1 MKSTEILH
9 IIIAII
15 VLTIVVGF
23 NSLIELDSIG
33 FGLAI
38 LFASIIILIN
48 ISAKKIMGRWL
59 DVGVENKTWFWSRYG
74 WKPGW
79 HTKTPVPVGV
89 ILPIFV
95 TAFSLGAI
103 KLMTILTYETTA
115 LKRRAAKKFGHYSF
129 TEMTEWHN
137 GLIGAAG
144 IGLILTLSFV
154 SYWIP
159 NLEPLARFAAFYAF
173 FNMIPFSKLDGM
185 QIYMGSRLLWYTL
198 AIITLIFASYALL
211 LV

>member
-1 MKSTEILH
+1 MKSKEILH
-9 IIIAII
+9 ITMAII
-15 VLTIVVGF
+15 VLALVIGF

-33 FGLAI
+33 FGIAI
-38 LFASIIILIN
+38 LFAAIMIIIN
-48 ISAKKIMGRWL
+48 VSAKKIMGRWL
-59 DVGVENKTWFWSRYG
+59 DAGVENTTWLWSRYG

-79 HTKTPVPVGV
+79 HTKKPIPVGV

-95 TAFSLGAI
+95 TAFSLGTV

-115 LKRRAAKKFGHYSF
+115 LKRRAARKFGHYSF

-137 GLIGAAG
+137 SLIGATG
-144 IGLILTLSFV
+144 ILLMLILSFV

-173 FNMIPFSKLDGM
+173 FNMIPISKLDGM

-198 AIITLIFASYALL
+198 AIITLIFASYAVLL
-211 LV
+211 A